1 MAGND
6 RNLQLRPAAPGDVEL
21 LLDMIRELADFEQLS
36 AEAVAD
42 PQVVRSHLFGPTPRA
57 EALVA
62 EWAGAAAGF
71 ALYFHSFSTF
81 LGRPGLYLED
91 LFVRP
96 AFRRRGIARALLGR
110 LARIAAERDCGRMEW
125 SVLDWN
131 APAIAFYRQLGAQ
144 PVEGWTVYRLTGTAL
159 DTLAGAD

>member
-6 RNLQLRPAAPGDVEL
+6 RNLRLRPAAPGDVEL
-21 LLDMIRELADFEQLS
+21 LLAMIRELADYEQLS
-36 AEAVAD
+36 SEAVAD
-42 PQVVRSHLFGPTPRA
+42 PEVVGSHLFGPTPRA

-96 AFRRRGIARALLGR
+96 AYRRRGIARALLGR
-110 LARIAAERDCGRMEW
+110 LARIAMARGCGRMEW

-131 APAIAFYRQLGAQ
+131 APAIAFYRQLGAR
-144 PVEGWTVYRLTGTAL
+144 PMDGWTVYRLTGAAL
-159 DTLAGAD
+159 NNLAAAD